1 MYNKMSPQLIADLK
15 MKTLNWKFSYN
26 TIEKERERRN
36 PYMAR
41 YIFHYICLTT
51 IFLFRHST

>member
-1 MYNKMSPQLIADLK
+1 MSPQLIADLK